1 MFRQPLYFC
10 GIAISMKMPQIEP
23 SNDNS
28 EIITNSEGTGYRETV
43 LHDYW
48 LCCIS
53 REASLLGRKEV
64 LTGKAKFGILG
75 DGKEVPQVAL
85 AHVFKK
91 GDWRSGYYR
100 DQTIMFALGLGT
112 IEDYFA
118 QLYADVENDPWSHGR
133 QMNCHFATR
142 TVGDDGKWENHLQAY
157 NISADISPTGG
168 QMARGVG
175 LAHASR
181 LYREIPGLAENSLFS
196 DSGNEVCF
204 CTIGDASTSEGIFWE
219 SINAA
224 AVHKIPLA
232 VSVWDDGYGISV
244 PVELQT
250 TKKSISRAL
259 EGFQLDEYG
268 DGLLLFTCKAWDYPG
283 LCAMYERGI
292 QMVRERHIPAVFHIQ
307 ECTQPQG
314 HSTSGSHERY
324 KSSKRMQWEQEADCI
339 KVMEQWIVENGL
351 TTETELSELREKA
364 KQFARDGKNKAWSS
378 FRAQV
383 DIIRDKLAEI
393 FQSVTNADAAN
404 EEIDSLHGT
413 FNALIN
419 PNRSDLVAL
428 ARRLKLA
435 LLKTDVSSNENLE
448 ELIASQMQQ
457 ADRDYHHHLY
467 SENEASAL
475 RVPVIAPTYSDTS
488 ESVNGYQ
495 ILNTFFDKI
504 LDEHPNVIAFGE
516 DLGKIGDV
524 NQGFAGL
531 QEKYGDRRVFD
542 TGIREWTIMGQAI
555 GMAMRGLRPIAEL
568 QYLDYLVYGLTAL
581 TDDLATLRHRT
592 AGMQQAPAIIRTRGH
607 RLEGIWHSGSPMG
620 MIIHALRGIYICVP
634 RNMVQAAG
642 MYRTLL
648 HSNDPGIVVECLNG
662 YRLKETMPDN
672 IGKYTIPLGV
682 PEILR
687 PGGDLTIVSYGS
699 ILRQATE
706 AAEQLA
712 QWGIEIELIDV
723 QTLLPFDLEGVI
735 GYSLQKT
742 NRILFL
748 DEDVPG
754 GATAFMMREAL
765 EVQGGYRYLDSAPQ
779 TLTAA
784 PHRPLYGSDG
794 DYFSKPSV
802 EDIVGTVLSI
812 MHEVD
817 PGRWPG

>member
-1 MFRQPLYFC
+1 
-10 GIAISMKMPQIEP
+10 MPEIKP
-23 SNDNS
+23 SNSNS
-28 EIITNSEGTGYRETV
+28 ETITTTEHGNYRDTV
-43 LHDYW
+43 MHDFW

-53 REASLLGRKEV
+53 RDASLLGRKEV

-85 AHVFKK
+85 AHAFKK

-142 TVGDDGKWENHLQAY
+142 TVRDDGTWENHMSGY
-157 NISADISPTGG
+157 NISSDISPTGG
-168 QMARGVG
+168 QMARSVG
-175 LAHASR
+175 LALASKI
-181 LYREIPGLAENSLFS
+181 YKQIPSLGENSHFS

-219 SINAA
+219 SVNAA
-224 AVHKIPLA
+224 AVLKIPLA
-232 VSVWDDGYGISV
+232 ISVWDDGYGISV

-292 QMVRERHIPAVFHIQ
+292 QMVREKHIPAVFHIQ

-324 KSSKRMQWEQEADCI
+324 KSDKRMQWEHDADCL
-339 KVMEQWIVENGL
+339 KVMGQWIVDNHL
-351 TTETELSELREKA
+351 ATEEELSQLREKS
-364 KQFARDGKNKAWSS
+364 KHFVRDAKNKAWSAY
-378 FRAQV
+378 RVQV
-383 DIIRDKLAEI
+383 DILKDKLAEI
-393 FQSVTNADAAN
+393 LQSAKNTHEGN
-404 EEIDSLHGT
+404 EEIHVLQLNFNSL
-413 FNALIN
+413 LN
-419 PNRSDLVAL
+419 PNRSDLIAM

-435 LLKTDVSSNENLE
+435 LMKTTSGNASLDNLIE
-448 ELIASQMQQ
+448 SEMQL
-457 ADRDYHHHLY
+457 ADRDYHSHLY
-467 SENEASAL
+467 SENSGSAL
-475 RVPVIAPTYSDTS
+475 RIPVIAPVYNNSS
-488 ESVNGYQ
+488 ETVNGYQ
-495 ILNTFFDKI
+495 ILNAFFDKV
-504 LDEHPNVIAFGE
+504 LQEHPNIIAFGE

-531 QEKYGDRRVFD
+531 QEKYGDKRVFD

-555 GMAMRGLRPIAEL
+555 GMAMRGLRPVAEL

-607 RLEGIWHSGSPMG
+607 RLEGIWHSGSQMG
-620 MIIHALRGIYICVP
+620 MVVHALRGIYICVP

-662 YRLKETMPDN
+662 YRLKETMPQN
-672 IGKYTIPLGV
+672 MGVYTVPLGL

-687 PGGDLTIVSYGS
+687 AGDDITIVSYGS
-699 ILRQATE
+699 ILRLASE
-706 AAEQLA
+706 AAELLA
-712 QWGIEIELIDV
+712 VWGIEVELIDV
-723 QTLLPFDLEGVI
+723 QTLLPFDLESVI
-735 GYSLQKT
+735 CYSLQKT
-742 NRILFL
+742 NRVLFL

-754 GATAFMMREAL
+754 GATAYMMRETL
-765 EVQGGYRYLDSAPQ
+765 EVQGGYRYLDSAPH
-779 TLTAA
+779 TLSGAA
-784 PHRPLYGSDG
+784 HRPLYGSDG
-794 DYFSKPSV
+794 DYFSKPSL
-802 EDIVGTVLSI
+802 EDIVEKVLSI

-817 PGRWPG
+817 PGRWP

>member
-1 MFRQPLYFC
+1 MHEELN
-10 GIAISMKMPQIEP
+10 ITD
-23 SNDNS
+23 SNADSASVIQYND
-28 EIITNSEGTGYRETV
+28 YREKV
-43 LHDYW
+43 LQDYW

-53 REASLLGRKEV
+53 REASLIGRKEV

-85 AHVFKK
+85 AHVFAK

-118 QLYADVENDPWSHGR
+118 QLYAHVENDPWSRGR
-133 QMNCHFATR
+133 QMNCHFASR
-142 TVGDDGKWENHLQAY
+142 TVRADGVWEDHMSGY

-168 QMARGVG
+168 QMARAVG
-175 LAHASR
+175 LALASR
-181 LYREIPGLAENSLFS
+181 IYRQTPELGQNSDFS

-219 SINAA
+219 SVNAA
-224 AVHKIPLA
+224 AVLKIPLA
-232 VSVWDDGYGISV
+232 ISVWDDGYGISV

-268 DGLLLFTCKAWDYPG
+268 DGILLFTGKAWDYPG

-292 QMVRERHIPAVFHIQ
+292 RMVRERHIPAVFHIQ

-324 KSSKRMQWEQEADCI
+324 KSSKRMQWELDADCI
-339 KVMEQWIVENGL
+339 KMMGEWMTENGL
-351 TTETELSELREKA
+351 ATSEELTQTRERAKQFVRDAKSNAWSAYHGSVDSMQVQLAEILHNEANKNQGDAATNAFLSEL
-364 KQFARDGKNKAWSS
+364 
-378 FRAQV
+378 
-383 DIIRDKLAEI
+383 
-393 FQSVTNADAAN
+393 NA
-404 EEIDSLHGT
+404 
-413 FNALIN
+413 FIN
-419 PNRSDLVAL
+419 PNRCDLVAF
-428 ARRLKLA
+428 ARRLRLA
-435 LLKTDVSSNENLE
+435 LLQTGAQTPQILEN
-448 ELIASQMQQ
+448 LIASQMQQ
-457 ADRDYHHHLY
+457 AGQDYHTHLY
-467 SENEASAL
+467 SENKGSAL
-475 RVPVIAPTYSDTS
+475 RVPVIAPSYHETS
-488 ESVNGYQ
+488 EVVNGYQ
-495 ILNTFFDKI
+495 ILNAFFDNVFQQ
-504 LDEHPNVIAFGE
+504 HPNVIAFGE

-531 QEKYGDRRVFD
+531 QEKYGSKRVFD
-542 TGIREWTIMGQAI
+542 TGIREWTIIGQAI
-555 GMAMRGLRPIAEL
+555 GMSMRGLRPIAEI

-607 RLEGIWHSGSPMG
+607 RLEGIWHSGSQMG
-620 MIIHALRGIYICVP
+620 MVIHALRGIYVCVP

-648 HSNDPGIVVECLNG
+648 HSNDPGLVVECLNG
-662 YRLKETMPDN
+662 YRLKEKLPDN
-672 IGKYTIPLGV
+672 IGEYTVPLGL

-687 PGGDLTIVSYGS
+687 AGQDITVVSYGS
-699 ILRQATE
+699 TLRLAVE
-706 AAEQLA
+706 AAEKLA
-712 QWGIEIELIDV
+712 QWGIDVELIDV

-735 GYSLQKT
+735 SYSLQKT
-742 NRILFL
+742 NRVLFV

-754 GATAFMMREAL
+754 GASAYMMRETL
-765 EVQGGYRYLDSAPQ
+765 EVQGAYRYLDSAPC
-779 TLTAA
+779 TLTATA
-784 PHRPLYGSDG
+784 HRPLYGSDG

-802 EDIVGTVLSI
+802 EDIVEKVLAI
-812 MHEVD
+812 MHEVN
-817 PGRWPG
+817 PARWPEI